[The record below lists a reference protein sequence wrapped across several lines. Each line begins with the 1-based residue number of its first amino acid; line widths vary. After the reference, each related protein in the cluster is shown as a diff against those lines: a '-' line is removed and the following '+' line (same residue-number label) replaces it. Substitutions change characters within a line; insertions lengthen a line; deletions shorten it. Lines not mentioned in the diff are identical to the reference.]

1 MECCFY
7 PTVEGLRMEGMVK
20 PNRLQHYYQLQ
31 VIMKPSPTNSGIIFK
46 SLKEI
51 KIDPDEN
58 DIKFIEDDWKVQL
71 WVLQVWVGKYSVTE

>member
-1 MECCFY
+1 
-7 PTVEGLRMEGMVK
+7 
-20 PNRLQHYYQLQ
+20 
-31 VIMKPSPTNSGIIFK
+31 MKPSPTNSQELYLK

-71 WVLQVWVGKYSVTE
+71 WVLQVWVGKYSVTEWKLVSLLIFSRLEGLNVNLLV